1 VSRRAAIWVVA
12 LALTGCRGS
21 TGPDQSYQQAA
32 AIYQQLYSTQ
42 LDDAYGDPRMD
53 EVVALLRKVDPRSV
67 DAQSAELMSGTIQ
80 RGREELARQRAERE
94 KMAAAAAQSA
104 TASVGRIDPQQI
116 LAANAEA
123 DAGHVQD
130 PFGPG
135 ASVAELNKQSG
146 GCLTDSEPFTEQ
158 GTGVAGTVYRMS
170 PTDSCKGKLPGLV
183 GQIVL
188 VVNGKIYRRL
198 ADPRPASPPA
208 AANPPPARQPAAP
221 ARAAPPP
228 GSAQPQ
234 VQLLYPGQPMPE
246 GMVPAPQPGQQQ

>member
-12 LALTGCRGS
+12 LTLAGCRRN
-21 TGPDQSYQQAA
+21 TGPDESYQQAA

-53 EVVALLRKVDPRSV
+53 EVVSLLHKVDPRSV
-67 DAQSAELMSGTIQ
+67 DAQPAQAMLGTIQ

-104 TASVGRIDPQQI
+104 TSSAGHIDPEQV
-116 LAANAEA
+116 LAAANT
-123 DAGHVQD
+123 DAGQPQD

-135 ASVAELNKQSG
+135 GSVAELNKQSG
-146 GCLTDSEPFTEQ
+146 GCLQDSEPFSEQ
-158 GTGVAGTVYRMS
+158 GTGVTGTVYRMS
-170 PTDSCKGKLPGLV
+170 PTDACKGKLPGLV

-198 ADPRPASPPA
+198 GDPRPPPA
-208 AANPPPARQPAAP
+208 PPAPPASAKAPPASQPAK
-221 ARAAPPP
+221 AAPKPP
-228 GSAQPQ
+228 AEQQ
-234 VQLLYPGQPMPE
+234 VQVVYPGQPMPE
-246 GMVPAPQPGQQQ
+246 GMVPVTPPPQQQ